1 MRRPIEINFL
11 ILLELL
17 IALSV
22 VIYWTIWFASPA
34 LLWLRLP
41 GALDFAVYANHR
53 QGDFLAAVWLALS
66 ALFSAIGLWQRRD
79 WGLLFTLLAGGT
91 TFTLGMASLLFD
103 LQNQL
108 FTPFTAFAGLE
119 LIFLIMMLVFGPL
132 SILLVWRYR
141 RRFIR

>member
-1 MRRPIEINFL
+1 VRRPIEINFL
-11 ILLELL
+11 ILLELF
-17 IALSV
+17 IAMSV
-22 VIYWTIWFASPA
+22 VVYWSIWFTNPA
-34 LLWLRLP
+34 LLWLRFP

-66 ALFSAIGLWQRRD
+66 ALIGGLGLWQRRN
-79 WGLLFTLLAGGT
+79 WGFLFTLLTGGT
-91 TFTLGMASLLFD
+91 TFTLGLASLLFN

-108 FTPFTAFAGLE
+108 FAPFTAAAGLE

>member
-1 MRRPIEINFL
+1 M
-11 ILLELL
+11 
-17 IALSV
+17 V
-22 VIYWTIWFASPA
+22 YWIIWFSKPA

-53 QGDFLAAVWLALS
+53 QGDFLTAVWLAVAALIS
-66 ALFSAIGLWQRRD
+66 AAGLWQRRD
-79 WGLLFTLLAGGT
+79 WGFLFTLLAGAT
-91 TFTLGMASLLFD
+91 TFTVGLSSLLFD

-108 FTPFTAFAGLE
+108 FVPLTAEAGLE
-119 LIFLIMMLVFGPL
+119 LILLIMMLVFGPL